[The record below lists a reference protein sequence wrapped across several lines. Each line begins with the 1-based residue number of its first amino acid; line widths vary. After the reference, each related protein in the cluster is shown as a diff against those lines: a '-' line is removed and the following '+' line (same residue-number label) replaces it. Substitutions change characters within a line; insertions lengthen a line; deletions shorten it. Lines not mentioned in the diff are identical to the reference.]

1 MEDIMAQYKD
11 YYKILGVSKNASDA
25 EIKKAF
31 KTAARKYHPDLHPES
46 KKAEMTEKFKDVN
59 EAYEVLSDKQK
70 RNIYDQVGSSG
81 YQNYARGGGTGAGA
95 GYGGARGRTGQS
107 GNTYYYSSGSNPFGG
122 GGVNFNGT
130 GGFSASDFSDFF
142 NSIFGGGFGGFGGGR
157 RKQTR
162 AQDPYEYYG
171 TQNNDE
177 QANLSL
183 DLPSAYRGGLVN
195 LTLPNGNN
203 AQVKFPA
210 RITDGAK
217 IKLKGLGSNGGDL
230 YVNIKL
236 AADPYYKVENNDIYY
251 VADIMPWTAA
261 LGGQV
266 SVPLPDATRITIK
279 VPPQSKSGQKL
290 KLSGKGLGKSGN
302 FYVQLMI
309 NNPAHLTSKQKA
321 LFEELRETEI

>member
-1 MEDIMAQYKD
+1 MAQYKD

-46 KKAEMTEKFKDVN
+46 KKAEMTEKFKDIN

-70 RNIYDQVGSSG
+70 RNIYDQVGSTD
-81 YQNYARGGGTGAGA
+81 YQNYARGGGAGYSGA
-95 GYGGARGRTGQS
+95 YGGAQGRTGQN
-107 GNTYYYSSGSNPFGG
+107 GNTYYYSSNGQNPFGG
-122 GGVNFNGT
+122 GGFNFNGT
-130 GGFSASDFSDFF
+130 GGFNASDFSDFF
-142 NSIFGGGFGGFGGGR
+142 QSIFGGGFGGFSGGAR
-157 RKQTR
+157 RKQSR
-162 AQDPYEYYG
+162 AQDPYGYYG
-171 TQNNDE
+171 NDQAE

-217 IKLKGLGSNGGDL
+217 IKLKGLGTNGGDL

-236 AADPYYKVENNDIYY
+236 AADPFYKVENNDIYY

-279 VPPQSKSGQKL
+279 VPAQSRSGQKL
-290 KLSGKGLGKSGN
+290 KLSGKGLGKNGN

-309 NNPAHLTSKQKA
+309 NNPPNLTSKQKE
-321 LFEELRETEI
+321 LFEKLQETVI

>member
-1 MEDIMAQYKD
+1 MAQYKD
-11 YYKILGVSKNASDA
+11 YYKILGVSKNASEA

-31 KTAARKYHPDLHPES
+31 KVAARKYHPDLQPDS

-59 EAYEVLSDKQK
+59 EAYEVLSDKKK
-70 RNIYDQVGSSG
+70 RDIYDQVGSAD
-81 YQNYARGGGTGAGA
+81 YQNYARGGAGA
-95 GYGGARGRTGQS
+95 GYGGTRTQRGPNGS
-107 GNTYYYSSGSNPFGG
+107 TYYYSSNGGNPFGG
-122 GGVNFNGT
+122 GAGGFNFNGT
-130 GGFSASDFSDFF
+130 GGFDASDFSDFF
-142 NSIFGGGFGGFGGGR
+142 QSIFGGGFGGGNPFGGR
-157 RKQTR
+157 RKQSRT
-162 AQDPYEYYG
+162 QDPYGYYG
-171 TQNNDE
+171 GEQAE

-236 AADPYYKVENNDIYY
+236 AADPFYKVENNDIYY

-279 VPPQSKSGQKL
+279 VPPQSRSGQKL
-290 KLSGKGLGKSGN
+290 KLSGKGLGKNGN

-321 LFEELRETEI
+321 LFEQLRETAI

>member
-1 MEDIMAQYKD
+1 MAQYKD

-31 KTAARKYHPDLHPES
+31 KAAARKYHPDLHPES

-70 RNIYDQVGSSG
+70 RTIYDQVGSAD
-81 YQNYARGGGTGAGA
+81 YQNYARGGGA
-95 GYGGARGRTGQS
+95 GYGGARTQSGQN
-107 GNTYYYSSGSNPFGG
+107 GNTYYYSSNGGNPFG

-130 GGFSASDFSDFF
+130 GGFNASDFSDFF
-142 NSIFGGGFGGFGGGR
+142 QSIFGGGFGGNPFGGGR
-157 RKQTR
+157 RKQSRT
-162 AQDPYEYYG
+162 QDPYGYYG
-171 TQNNDE
+171 NNEPE
-177 QANLSL
+177 QANFSL
-183 DLPSAYRGGLVN
+183 DLPSAYRGGLIN

-210 RITDGAK
+210 RIADGAK

-230 YVNIKL
+230 YVNVKL

-279 VPPQSKSGQKL
+279 VPPQSRSGQKL
-290 KLSGKGLGKSGN
+290 KLSGKGLGKNGN

-309 NNPAHLTSKQKA
+309 NNPVNLTRKQKE
-321 LFEELRETEI
+321 LFEQLRETQR